1 MKSWWVDHPIRVPFL
16 TSSQRNA
23 RPGSG
28 EKRKKSAVSK
38 IPPKRAID
46 VSSARDTKASDR
58 STSQESS
65 TFEPQSAFESE
76 GSDESESTD
85 SQSLQSEEATGRRS
99 IKKRSRSSP
108 SESEGEVDP
117 VRPKRLRVRGRVE
130 GHQESRLS
138 PQTVKP
144 IPAFIV
150 PYFHTFS
157 GAPDHRGIIGQE
169 PSPYCRKRRTAVKV
183 TSHETNFVLFLSKVG
198 G

>member
-1 MKSWWVDHPIRVPFL
+1 MDHPIRVPFL
-16 TSSQRNA
+16 TSSQHNA
-23 RPGSG
+23 CPGSG
-28 EKRKKSAVSK
+28 EKKKKSAVSK
-38 IPPKRAID
+38 IPPTKRAID
-46 VSSARDTKASDR
+46 GSSARDAKASDR

-99 IKKRSRSSP
+99 IKKRGRSGP

-150 PYFHTFS
+150 RYFHTFS
-157 GAPDHRGIIGQE
+157 GASDLRGIIGQE
-169 PSPYCRKRRTAVKV
+169 PSPYCRKRRTAVEV